1 MYLILP
7 NTDPAPPLRL
17 DMMLLA
23 DAAVAAL
30 LLDSS
35 EGVEVAVGVFVAGVC
50 VSETLTRASC
60 P

>member
-1 MYLILP
+1 M
-7 NTDPAPPLRL
+7 DPAPPLRL

-23 DAAVAAL
+23 DGAAAAL

-35 EGVEVAVGVFVAGVC
+35 EGVEVAVVVFVVGVC
-50 VSETLTRASC
+50 ASETLTRASC